1 MTAAVRRPGLAAA
14 EGAATLLL
22 GLMAGFFFAFAV
34 DVAPA
39 MAGLDA
45 ATYITVQQAI
55 NRVVRNALFGI
66 TYFGSALLPWVV
78 VALALWAGQRR
89 RAGAWVVI
97 ALAYGAAVF
106 WVTRSLNVPINEA
119 LATWSPTAPP
129 PQWLAA
135 RTDWNAANAVRAGA
149 SALCFAAAVAVLA
162 WPRRAV
168 A

>member
-1 MTAAVRRPGLAAA
+1 
-14 EGAATLLL
+14 
-22 GLMAGFFFAFAV
+22 MAGFFFAFAV

-119 LATWSPTAPP
+119 LATEGMRFADRAAKPVEGRPSADRPDDEVDAPT
-129 PQWLAA
+129 
-135 RTDWNAANAVRAGA
+135 G
-149 SALCFAAAVAVLA
+149 
-162 WPRRAV
+162 
-168 A
+168 